1 MSVVDQVRAPIACAF
16 ESMEREGLVS
26 AGALEGTAW
35 VVERPKRPEH
45 GDLATNV
52 AMAVAGRSGRPPRA
66 LAEALVSALGGG
78 DVVASASVAGPG
90 FVNLRLH
97 PRTLHQQVMEVL
109 RAGTGWGRA
118 PAATGERV
126 NIVFATAN
134 PTTPLTHASAPNA
147 ILPALPA
154 RLP

>member
-1 MSVVDQVRAPIACAF
+1 MSVVDQVRAAITCAF

-26 AGALEGTAW
+26 TGSLDGTAW

-52 AMAVAGRSGRPPRA
+52 AMASAGRTGRPPRA
-66 LAEALVSALGGG
+66 VAEALVSALGAG

-97 PRTLHQQVMEVL
+97 PRALHAQVIELL
-109 RAGTGWGRA
+109 RAGAGWGRPPPATRDPLNTAFLTPNPPA
-118 PAATGERV
+118 PPPPSR
-126 NIVFATAN
+126 
-134 PTTPLTHASAPNA
+134 
-147 ILPALPA
+147 A
-154 RLP
+154 RN